1 MCGKRVLMI
10 AVSIVGVGISLRSD
24 ALDLKHVDDREEAD
38 KEQEKEYEETYRTD
52 KESDIDPGGRKV
64 APRGGEKVAMNGG
77 DDNNESF
84 EPHSC
89 VGEHHDS

>member
-1 MCGKRVLMI
+1 MI
-10 AVSIVGVGISLRSD
+10 AITFVGVGISLRSD

-77 DDNNESF
+77 DDNDESF